1 MILGAVTDSA
11 APTDNT
17 PIENINKVSSKTIG
31 SARSGKT
38 SETTGAGQIDHTTPG
53 KMYKT

>member
-11 APTDNT
+11 ATIDNA
-17 PIENINKVSSKTIG
+17 PIEIINKVSSRTIG

-38 SETTGAGQIDHTTPG
+38 TETTGAGEIDHTTPG